1 MSDLFF
7 NARAWRDIGL
17 GEQEIKFLEELFLRA
32 GGAPSVTQN
41 LSQVVETTT
50 VIESNS
56 TQQSNINNMTRRDLI
71 TALNLAQEQSQGL
84 EARLQRIN
92 LRINQLED
100 AQ

>member
-17 GEQEIKFLEELFLRA
+17 GEQEVKFLEELFLRV